1 MTMVL
6 LFDNPDRLLSDEWLA
21 SAVGIA
27 ITYFVFI
34 MGVPALIF
42 QTFIADSLRNLYN
55 ERLGRLQPRFILF
68 QIFLILF
75 LFIQS
80 NGAIFDL
87 ESVWVPV
94 WFISG
99 LILLAICIILFGGY
113 YYLIR
118 NFNSTRNIEQ
128 QLSEKIV
135 NDAIRHFEEQ
145 KKLNKKDLEDLGL
158 LAREL
163 PAGRIKNIYLEQC
176 ERLVEFL
183 LNVPAKDRD
192 TKLIGE
198 ILEDAVCLS
207 VTYDGAQVNN
217 ENMRKVL
224 DILILTY
231 SYIHRNGKQDDS
243 NYLNTTIGNCMKEIG
258 IKAMLKNDLPSVMD
272 AVEKL
277 SAIESTSR
285 EMFVLGNE
293 ALTQGHVQT
302 AVAVV
307 RKLGGKVRNIMNP
320 GEMISYDE
328 KRTYFFWLGLVA
340 KIYQL
345 RGSARNFAER
355 QLQNVIAA
363 SGDRQT
369 EIHTLVRETR
379 THFYH
384 LADFATIDA
393 VKELEEAL
401 FPAT

>member
-1 MTMVL
+1 MIHL
-6 LFDNPDRLLSDEWLA
+6 LDNTTSLLSDEWLA

-42 QTFIADSLRNLYN
+42 QIFIADALRNLYN
-55 ERLGRLQPRFILF
+55 ERLGKLQPRFILF
-68 QIFLILF
+68 QISLILF
-75 LFIQS
+75 LFILS
-80 NGAIFDL
+80 NEKAFNVEFGLVAEWI
-87 ESVWVPV
+87 V
-94 WFISG
+94 FI
-99 LILLAICIILFGGY
+99 LVLAAICIILFGGY
-113 YYLIR
+113 NYLIK

-135 NDAIRHFEEQ
+135 NDAIRYFDEN

-163 PAGRIKNIYLEQC
+163 PAGRIKNAFLEQC
-176 ERLVEFL
+176 ERLVEYL
-183 LNVPAKDRD
+183 LNVPKASRD

-198 ILEDAVCLS
+198 VLEDAVCLS

-231 SYIHRNGKQDDS
+231 SYIHRNDKKDES
-243 NYLNTTIGNCMKEIG
+243 SYLNTTIGNCMKEIG

-277 SAIESTSR
+277 SAIEFTSR

-293 ALTQGHVQT
+293 ALLQGHVQT

-320 GEMISYDE
+320 GEMITYDE

-340 KIYQL
+340 KIYEL

-355 QLQNVIAA
+355 QLQNVISA
-363 SGDRQT
+363 SGDRQE
-369 EIHTLVRETR
+369 EIESLFKETQV
-379 THFYH
+379 HFYH

-393 VKELEEAL
+393 VKGLEEVL
-401 FPAT
+401 FPE